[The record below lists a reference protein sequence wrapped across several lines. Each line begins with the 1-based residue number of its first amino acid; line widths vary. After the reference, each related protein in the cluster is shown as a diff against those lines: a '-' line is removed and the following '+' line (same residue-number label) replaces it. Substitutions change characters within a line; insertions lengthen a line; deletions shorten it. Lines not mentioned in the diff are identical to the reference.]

1 MEGTSACQMS
11 EPEDVKSR
19 RRSPLFTF
27 RDSES
32 LRFLQGICSRVPSQR
47 IHTLE
52 NVARVFDGWLEGYG
66 SPHETVLIDCAAGEN
81 NVLPTD
87 FKFMIREQLPDLLRF
102 SINCPFADVRERCS
116 NILQDLQVNVVYLWI
131 YFSCSKKRHS
141 VGLFYVPCLL
151 HVCRILCSSLELP
164 PQPLWLCGIFYFY
177 WHRHQMEGANSL
189 YHVYRNTQVK
199 QEK

>member
-1 MEGTSACQMS
+1 MS
-11 EPEDVKSR
+11 EPDGEVVKS
-19 RRSPLFTF
+19 RSPLFTF

-81 NVLPTD
+81 NVMPTD

-116 NILQDLQVNVVYLWI
+116 NILQDLQVNLFSLHLYFVFEEATLLRYIVCAMFITVFVLLYI
-131 YFSCSKKRHS
+131 Y
-141 VGLFYVPCLL
+141 P
-151 HVCRILCSSLELP
+151 
-164 PQPLWLCGIFYFY
+164 LCGIFYFT
-177 WHRHQMEGANSL
+177 
-189 YHVYRNTQVK
+189 YRCVMHHGHHGRDQ
-199 QEK
+199 QL

>member
-1 MEGTSACQMS
+1 MS
-11 EPEDVKSR
+11 EPDGEVVKS
-19 RRSPLFTF
+19 RSPLFTF

-81 NVLPTD
+81 NVMPTD

-116 NILQDLQVNVVYLWI
+116 NILQDLQVNLFCLCI
-131 YFSCSKKRHS
+131 YF
-141 VGLFYVPCLL
+141 VLFENATLL
-151 HVCRILCSSLELP
+151 RFIVCAMFFTVFVLLYIY
-164 PQPLWLCGIFYFY
+164 PLSGIFYFTCVS
-177 WHRHQMEGANSL
+177 WTPWKRPTA
-189 YHVYRNTQVK
+189 K
-199 QEK
+199 